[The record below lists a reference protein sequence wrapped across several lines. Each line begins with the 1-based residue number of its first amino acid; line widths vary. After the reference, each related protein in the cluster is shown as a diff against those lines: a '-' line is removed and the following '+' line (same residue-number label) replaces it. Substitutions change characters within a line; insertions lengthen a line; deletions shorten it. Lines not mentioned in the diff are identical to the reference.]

1 MFDVLADCPF
11 GCFISE
17 LFETSIWMARE
28 RDKVTEEFE
37 NKRERW
43 FQDQRNFLKSPP
55 KEVDFPWN
63 FEAVQPMAQAT
74 LALDPNLENMRFQLV
89 PKV

>member
-1 MFDVLADCPF
+1 MIEINDCAISRNRNETRAKEF
-11 GCFISE
+11 GEKLI
-17 LFETSIWMARE
+17 
-28 RDKVTEEFE
+28 
-37 NKRERW
+37 

-55 KEVDFPWN
+55 KEVDFPWD